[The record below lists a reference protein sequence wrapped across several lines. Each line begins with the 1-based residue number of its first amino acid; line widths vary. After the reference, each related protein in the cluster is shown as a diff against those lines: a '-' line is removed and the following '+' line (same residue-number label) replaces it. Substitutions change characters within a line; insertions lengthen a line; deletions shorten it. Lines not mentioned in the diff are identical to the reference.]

1 MIAYLDTSA
10 AFKLLVEERESIELA
25 DYVDLQLER
34 GSACVSSWLL
44 HTELHCASDRQRSI
58 YPEAVAEILG
68 AVELIDLERIDLQRA
83 ATSAWGLRSADAM
96 HLATALRVEAD
107 EFISYDVELMT
118 AAARA
123 GLTIRS
129 PGAAR
134 PR

>member
-1 MIAYLDTSA
+1 METIPHRELRNDSSRVLARVQAGERFVITNRGRPVAVLAPPAPPSTEIER
-10 AFKLLVEERESIELA
+10 LRESG
-25 DYVDLQLER
+25 R
-34 GSACVSSWLL
+34 
-44 HTELHCASDRQRSI
+44 T
-58 YPEAVAEILG
+58 
-68 AVELIDLERIDLQRA
+68 RA
-83 ATSAWGLRSADAM
+83 AA

-107 EFISYDVELMT
+107 EFISYDVELIT